1 MFAENEHNVTTATC
15 MTFAIDEGVCIADC
29 QVAVV
34 NIETTI
40 SDLNKVERNWICVSS
55 LTNVEFNCISAIRF
69 KAYKNSEGKSM
80 KDVNTLCSADLSQPS
95 SAFSVTSIEIIEN
108 PKTNTFCI

>member
-1 MFAENEHNVTTATC
+1 MSTIFGVLNNSKVYIYFSFGLSDHTVKLHIKEYLHKISSIREILLRYQNCSHENKKNGHNVTTATC

-40 SDLNKVERNWICVSS
+40 SDLNKVERNWICV
-55 LTNVEFNCISAIRF
+55 NC
-69 KAYKNSEGKSM
+69 
-80 KDVNTLCSADLSQPS
+80 
-95 SAFSVTSIEIIEN
+95 
-108 PKTNTFCI
+108 